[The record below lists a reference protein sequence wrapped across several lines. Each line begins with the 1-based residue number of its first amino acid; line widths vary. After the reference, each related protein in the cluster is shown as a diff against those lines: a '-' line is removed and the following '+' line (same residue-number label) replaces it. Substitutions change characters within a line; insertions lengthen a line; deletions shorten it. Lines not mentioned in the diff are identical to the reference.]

1 MTSPRHRP
9 DDPPSVDAAVV
20 PVWATVARFPSR
32 MLFITLALVQIA
44 VEMTVTAAYDL
55 WDDLTRPDER

>member
-1 MTSPRHRP
+1 MA
-9 DDPPSVDAAVV
+9 DAAVV

-32 MLFITLALVQIA
+32 VLFVGVALMQIA
-44 VEMTVTAAYDL
+44 VEMAVTAAQDL

>member
-9 DDPPSVDAAVV
+9 DDPPAVDAAVV
-20 PVWATVARFPSR
+20 PVWATVVRFPSR
-32 MLFITLALVQIA
+32 MLFISVALVQIA
-44 VEMTVTAAYDL
+44 VEMAVTAAHDL